1 MLKLISKREKKLYL
15 KAYIWGLINYLDLLF
30 LAFNGPIVFKSPTL
44 QPWIGYKTN
53 GKVSFPNGNE
63 F

>member
-1 MLKLISKREKKLYL
+1 MLKLISKRGKKLYL
-15 KAYIWGLINYLDLLF
+15 KAYFWGLINYLDLLF
-30 LAFNGPIVFKSPTL
+30 LAFDGPIVFKSPTL

>member
-1 MLKLISKREKKLYL
+1 M
-15 KAYIWGLINYLDLLF
+15 NYLDLLVF
-30 LAFNGPIVFKSPTL
+30 SINFNGPVVFKSPAL
-44 QPWIGYKTN
+44 QSWIGCKTN